1 MWLMPLLEWFSFF
14 LGTTI
19 LTLRI
24 VALYSGHTYVVRFI
38 YCFLCLTWMG
48 TLVAIFHT
56 VHAATQTIK
65 YSNFLHTCATTG
77 RSPAIAWVFITP
89 AIYEFTL
96 FALTLVRA
104 VRDARSKIITT
115 DKRTPF
121 LFIIYRDGFYYFG
134 AIFGVHVWNAYLC
147 ATQPMAGVFMG
158 IHFAWGLMSVMT
170 CRIYLNLVQAANRGT
185 ETDFVSNI
193 AISTHL
199 GFKTH
204 GTRGTKDRMAV
215 GQGRQGGSVPLTTLN
230 GSTTFGSVAPNRQRS
245 NNPYL

>member
-1 MWLMPLLEWFSFF
+1 
-14 LGTTI
+14 
-19 LTLRI
+19 
-24 VALYSGHTYVVRFI
+24 
-38 YCFLCLTWMG
+38 MG

-185 ETDFVSNI
+185 ETDFLEPHSSLVP
-193 AISTHL
+193 ISYEL
-199 GFKTH
+199 ASQSESSK
-204 GTRGTKDRMAV
+204 V
-215 GQGRQGGSVPLTTLN
+215 GSVTTLVKV
-230 GSTTFGSVAPNRQRS
+230 STMSCVQLGASDFNDLVIGAHIDLSVGAPNTHVPALHFFHQTVGCSSMSSDFTMVSCSPNQVIIRF
-245 NNPYL
+245 LTA